1 MTKIDKI
8 KHRLSE
14 FFSREGTY
22 SEKMP
27 TAEEVFEETKDIIIK
42 AQNQIDRIRQ
52 SAGEKT

>member
-27 TAEEVFEETKDIIIK
+27 TAEEVFEQTKDIIIK